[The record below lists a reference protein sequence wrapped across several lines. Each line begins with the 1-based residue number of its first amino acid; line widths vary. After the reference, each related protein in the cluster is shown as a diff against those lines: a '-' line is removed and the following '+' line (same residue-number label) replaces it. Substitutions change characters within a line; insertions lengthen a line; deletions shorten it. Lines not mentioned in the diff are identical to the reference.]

1 MSGANERGRT
11 LLDRIASKEVLV
23 GIIGMGYVGLPLAN
37 AFAGAGIRVL
47 GFDTDPEKAVSLN
60 AGKSYIK
67 HPDNERVAAMRDAGL
82 LEATSD
88 LKRLGEPDALLICVP
103 TPITRHLEPELKY
116 VTDTTDSIAAQ
127 LRPGQIVILE
137 STTYPGTTAEIM
149 RPILE
154 REGLKAGTD
163 FFLAYSPERE
173 DPGNIDHSTSRIP
186 KVIGADDE
194 LSRQIAIALYDPI
207 VPKTV
212 PVSSAAT
219 AEAVKI
225 TENIFRAVNIALV
238 NELKIVFEA
247 MGINIWEVIDAAGTK
262 PFGFMPFYPG
272 PGLGGHCIPIDPFYL
287 TWKAREFNQHTR
299 FIELAGQIN
308 ADMPEY
314 VVRVLADALD
324 ARHRKGLNGSNIL
337 ILGVAY
343 KRNVDDIR
351 ESPSLRLMEL
361 IEARGAT
368 AHFHDP
374 HVPQIKEIRGH
385 PTLHLRKSMPWD
397 LERIAEYD
405 AVLIATD
412 HDDVDYNELARVA
425 SLVVDTRNACARAGA
440 DMSNVVR
447 A

>member
-1 MSGANERGRT
+1 MT
-11 LLDRIASKEVLV
+11 RI
-23 GIIGMGYVGLPLAN
+23 Y
-37 AFAGAGIRVL
+37 
-47 GFDTDPEKAVSLN
+47 T
-60 AGKSYIK
+60 
-67 HPDNERVAAMRDAGL
+67 
-82 LEATSD
+82 
-88 LKRLGEPDALLICVP
+88 
-103 TPITRHLEPELKY
+103 
-116 VTDTTDSIAAQ
+116 
-127 LRPGQIVILE
+127 
-137 STTYPGTTAEIM
+137 
-149 RPILE
+149 
-154 REGLKAGTD
+154 
-163 FFLAYSPERE
+163 
-173 DPGNIDHSTSRIP
+173 
-186 KVIGADDE
+186 DE
-194 LSRQIAIALYDPI
+194 LRVKQYYSEELIDLFTYNLYLR
-207 VPKTV
+207 K
-212 PVSSAAT
+212 
-219 AEAVKI
+219 KM
-225 TENIFRAVNIALV
+225 F
-238 NELKIVFEA
+238 
-247 MGINIWEVIDAAGTK
+247 
-262 PFGFMPFYPG
+262 
-272 PGLGGHCIPIDPFYL
+272 
-287 TWKAREFNQHTR
+287 
-299 FIELAGQIN
+299 ELAGQIN

-405 AVLIATD
+405 AVLNATD